1 LTCSIFLLFLCD
13 LRNQIFEQ
21 HWEWSVNI
29 QENLHQVLERI
40 ALAEHAAGR
49 DPGSV
54 RLVVVTKGH
63 SIDAVQEVIAAGAK
77 ILGENY
83 VEEGIAKKSALAEA
97 ERVQWH
103 MIGHVQSRKARA
115 ACEHFDWLHSL
126 DSLKLA
132 RRLSSFSG
140 GLGRRLPVLLE
151 CNVSGEAT
159 KFGWPAWQEERWP
172 DLLSDLAEVAALP
185 DLKVCGLMTMAPYL
199 EAPEL
204 ARPYFLR
211 LRRLQKFLASHLGQ
225 VDWSELSMGMS
236 GDFEV
241 AIQEGATLV
250 RIGTAILGP
259 RNMLPSERGNQACL
273 SL

>member
-1 LTCSIFLLFLCD
+1 
-13 LRNQIFEQ
+13 
-21 HWEWSVNI
+21 VNI

-40 ALAEHAAGR
+40 ARAAHAAGR
-49 DPGSV
+49 DPESV

-63 SIDAVQEVIAAGAK
+63 SIDIVQEVIAAGAK
-77 ILGENY
+77 VLGENY
-83 VEEGIAKKSALAEA
+83 IEEGIAKKSALAEA

-103 MIGHVQSRKARA
+103 MIGHVQSRKARP

-132 RRLSSFSG
+132 RRLNGFSG
-140 GLGRRLPVLLE
+140 DLERRLPVLLE

-172 DLLSDLAEVAALP
+172 DLLPSLAEVTALP
-185 DLKVCGLMTMAPYL
+185 DLKVCGLMTMAPFL

-204 ARPYFLR
+204 ARPYFRR
-211 LRRLQKFLASHLGQ
+211 LRRLQEFLASHLRHL
-225 VDWSELSMGMS
+225 DWAELSMGMS
-236 GDFEV
+236 GDFEA

-259 RNMLPSERGNQACL
+259 RTVLPS
-273 SL
+273 